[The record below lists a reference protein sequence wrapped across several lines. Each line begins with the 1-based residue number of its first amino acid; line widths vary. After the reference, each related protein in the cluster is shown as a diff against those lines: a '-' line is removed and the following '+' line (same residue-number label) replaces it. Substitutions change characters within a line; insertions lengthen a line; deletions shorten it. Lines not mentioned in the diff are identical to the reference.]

1 MYKASMMAKPKQ
13 KVTTENGM
21 VHVASVANADAKLT
35 SRLHCE
41 NASYMC
47 CWPRG
52 TRDKTVPGSC
62 TRTVQYVTV
71 QMYTESL
78 VAYLKVRSS
87 MANAMVHVIQMANAG
102 VTLA

>member
-1 MYKASMMAKPKQ
+1 MYKHDGASRAN
-13 KVTTENGM
+13 VATENGM
-21 VHVASVANADAKLT
+21 AHVASAANADAKST
-35 SRLHCE
+35 SRPHCE

-47 CWPRG
+47 CWIRV
-52 TRDKTVPGSC
+52 TRDKTLLGSC